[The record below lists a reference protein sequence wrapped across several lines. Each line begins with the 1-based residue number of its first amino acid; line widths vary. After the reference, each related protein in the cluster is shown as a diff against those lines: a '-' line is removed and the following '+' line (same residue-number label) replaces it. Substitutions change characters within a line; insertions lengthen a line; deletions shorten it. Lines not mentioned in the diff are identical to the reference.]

1 MQKIKWAL
9 MIAAIIL
16 AIGGALLTRP
26 NANASTNTRPFF
38 AADGCVSNSGLPAQA
53 SIAH

>member
-16 AIGGALLTRP
+16 GIGGALLTRP
-26 NANASTNTRPFF
+26 NTKASANTLPFY
-38 AADGCVSNSGLPAQA
+38 AADGCVSVNSGLPAQ
-53 SIAH
+53 SSTH